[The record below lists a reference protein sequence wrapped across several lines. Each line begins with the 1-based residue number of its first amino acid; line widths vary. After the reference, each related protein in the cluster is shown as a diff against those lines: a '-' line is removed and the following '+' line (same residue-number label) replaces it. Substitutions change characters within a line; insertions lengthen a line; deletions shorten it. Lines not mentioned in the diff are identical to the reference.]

1 MAKIIT
7 VDNLSY
13 YHEKLKDFISSIEGG
28 SADLSEYAK
37 KTEVEDAINAAI
49 YNALNTPI

>member
-1 MAKIIT
+1 MAKIVT
-7 VDNLSY
+7 LDNLKN
-13 YHEKLKDFISSIEGG
+13 YHKNLIELINSIEGG